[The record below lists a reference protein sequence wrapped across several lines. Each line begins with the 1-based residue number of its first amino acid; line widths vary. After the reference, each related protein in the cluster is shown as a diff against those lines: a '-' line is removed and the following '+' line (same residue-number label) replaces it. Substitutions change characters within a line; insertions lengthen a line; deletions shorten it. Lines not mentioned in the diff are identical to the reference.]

1 MFGRFNN
8 LYARSDNVK
17 AYVLLSPALLLVIL
31 GMAVPIMAMFGI
43 SFTTQAG
50 FEIDYTPTLDRY
62 SEFIDTSSR
71 TGAILTTLLS
81 RSVTISFLVTVF
93 TLLTTY
99 PVAYYVAFYVK
110 KNKILWIVLM
120 TLPFWTSYLLR
131 VFAWKLI
138 LGHSG
143 VINAGL
149 MTAGLTDEPLS
160 FLMYSQTAVVI
171 TLSHAWAA
179 FALLPLYVSLDKIDY
194 SLIEASHDLGCSKF
208 ETFWRVTWPLSL
220 PGVIGAILIIFIPTV
235 GDFVTPALVGGTEG
249 RMLSNMIQAYFG
261 RVNNFPLGAASAV
274 LMLISVVTVT
284 IIVNFV
290 TKRLTQRL

>member
-1 MFGRFNN
+1 MFGWFNN

-62 SEFIDTSSR
+62 SEFVDTSSR

-149 MTAGLTDEPLS
+149 MTVGLTDEPLS

>member
-1 MFGRFNN
+1 MFGWFNN

-62 SEFIDTSSR
+62 SEFVDTSSR

>member
-62 SEFIDTSSR
+62 SEFVDTSSR

>member
-1 MFGRFNN
+1 MFGWFNN

-31 GMAVPIMAMFGI
+31 GMAIPIMAMFGI

-62 SEFIDTSSR
+62 SEFVDTSSR

-149 MTAGLTDEPLS
+149 MTVGLTDEPLS

-249 RMLSNMIQAYFG
+249 RMLSNMISSYFG

-284 IIVNFV
+284 IVVNFV